1 MDNEII
7 KLVTPGVRGLQPY
20 IPGKPVEE
28 LERDYGVKNAIK
40 LASNENPLGASPKAL
55 AAAQAALSE
64 IARYPDGGGFALKS
78 ALAAKLGV
86 QASQITLGNGSND
99 ILEFVTRS
107 FVTPQDEVI
116 FSQHAFAVYPIVTQ
130 AIGAKAVEVPA
141 RQWGHDLNAM
151 RAAIT
156 ARSRLVFIANPNNPT
171 GTWLS
176 SAAQT
181 LLGHQPDELTGTC
194 MEAWMPREDAARFHG
209 EYARLLAGETDQIRI
224 RYRFRHG
231 TGKWV
236 PLEAHGRLVRV
247 EDRPELLLVARDINE
262 QTQLEHSLA
271 AARAEAEAANHA
283 KSEFLARMSHEL
295 RTPLNAVIGFA
306 NVLLRNKDGTFR
318 ERDLT
323 FLDRIQKAGVHLLG
337 LINGLLDLAKIE
349 SGKLQVEAS
358 LTDVRALIDEI
369 VAQFEVQAEAKGVE
383 FVVAYPAGPIQ
394 PVTTDRA
401 KLAQVLLNLVANA
414 LKFTSHG
421 RVTVQVTASEQGVPE
436 SISVTDSGI
445 GIPANRLDAIFE
457 AFEQA
462 DRTTEAIYGGTGLG
476 LPISR
481 ALCEMLGY
489 RLDVQSTVGVGST
502 FTVDMRPQLPPQA
515 R

>member
-1 MDNEII
+1 MDSEVSDRYDR
-7 KLVTPGVRGLQPY
+7 LTR
-20 IPGKPVEE
+20 
-28 LERDYGVKNAIK
+28 
-40 LASNENPLGASPKAL
+40 LASNLLRAPVALVSLVDDRRQFFKSSHGLGDPWASARGTPPSHSFCQHVVTSGRPLRIDNAPENPLVKDNL
-55 AAAQAALSE
+55 AVSE
-64 IARYPDGGGFALKS
+64 IGVIAY
-78 ALAAKLGV
+78 LGV
-86 QASQITLGNGSND
+86 
-99 ILEFVTRS
+99 
-107 FVTPQDEVI
+107 
-116 FSQHAFAVYPIVTQ
+116 PIVGSAGDNLGSFCVIDTVPRTWSDEEEHMLLELAEFLQ
-130 AIGAKAVEVPA
+130 AEINLRIALNEADLRTREAV
-141 RQWGHDLNAM
+141 
-151 RAAIT
+151 
-156 ARSRLVFIANPNNPT
+156 SAN
-171 GTWLS
+171 
-176 SAAQT
+176 
-181 LLGHQPDELTGTC
+181 
-194 MEAWMPREDAARFHG
+194 R
-209 EYARLLAGETDQIRI
+209 
-224 RYRFRHG
+224 
-231 TGKWV
+231 
-236 PLEAHGRLVRV
+236 
-247 EDRPELLLVARDINE
+247 
-262 QTQLEHSLA
+262 
-271 AARAEAEAANHA
+271 A

>member
-1 MDNEII
+1 MDSEVSDRYDR
-7 KLVTPGVRGLQPY
+7 LTR
-20 IPGKPVEE
+20 
-28 LERDYGVKNAIK
+28 
-40 LASNENPLGASPKAL
+40 LASNLLRAPVALVSLVDDRRQFFKSSHGLGDPWASARGTPLSHSFCQHVVTSGRPLRIDNAPENPLVKDNL
-55 AAAQAALSE
+55 AVSE
-64 IARYPDGGGFALKS
+64 IGVIAY
-78 ALAAKLGV
+78 LGV
-86 QASQITLGNGSND
+86 
-99 ILEFVTRS
+99 
-107 FVTPQDEVI
+107 
-116 FSQHAFAVYPIVTQ
+116 PIVGSAGDNLGSFCVIDTVPRTWSDEEEHMLLELAEFLQ
-130 AIGAKAVEVPA
+130 AEINLRIALNEADLRTREAV
-141 RQWGHDLNAM
+141 
-151 RAAIT
+151 
-156 ARSRLVFIANPNNPT
+156 SAN
-171 GTWLS
+171 
-176 SAAQT
+176 
-181 LLGHQPDELTGTC
+181 
-194 MEAWMPREDAARFHG
+194 R
-209 EYARLLAGETDQIRI
+209 
-224 RYRFRHG
+224 
-231 TGKWV
+231 
-236 PLEAHGRLVRV
+236 
-247 EDRPELLLVARDINE
+247 
-262 QTQLEHSLA
+262 
-271 AARAEAEAANHA
+271 A